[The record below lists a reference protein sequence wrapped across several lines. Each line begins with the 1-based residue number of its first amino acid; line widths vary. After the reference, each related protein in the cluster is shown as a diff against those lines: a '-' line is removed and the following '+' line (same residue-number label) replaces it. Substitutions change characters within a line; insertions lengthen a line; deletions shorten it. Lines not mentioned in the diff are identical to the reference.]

1 MAFGLATSHY
11 CESTP
16 NPRQATAASWVQDDD
31 DEPRAHNNRHARMT
45 LGLRL
50 VQTGRSKLQC
60 IPRIPLCVWT
70 LQIGFFRRAA
80 YTWPDACCVLF
91 LRLDELATEDCVT
104 WLNDGF
110 AQTAWENR

>member
-45 LGLRL
+45 KSWPQTRSDWSKQTAVHSWHPPSVSELFKLVSFAVLPILGRML
-50 VQTGRSKLQC
+50 V
-60 IPRIPLCVWT
+60 V
-70 LQIGFFRRAA
+70 F
-80 YTWPDACCVLF
+80 LF

-110 AQTAWENR
+110 AQTA